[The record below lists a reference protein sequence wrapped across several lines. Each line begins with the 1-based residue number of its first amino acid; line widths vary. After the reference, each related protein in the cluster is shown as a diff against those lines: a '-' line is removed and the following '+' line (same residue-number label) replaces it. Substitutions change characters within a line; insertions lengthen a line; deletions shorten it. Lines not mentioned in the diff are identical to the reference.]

1 MEKSTTRTYRPR
13 ATDLEILMF
22 EIFTRKRL
30 TESEIELR
38 RIRHI
43 LEQMQ
48 NDAIAR
54 GVLLNAI
61 NSTLKESDNDD
72 DTRSV

>member
-1 MEKSTTRTYRPR
+1 MLK
-13 ATDLEILMF
+13 
-22 EIFTRKRL
+22 IFSRKRL

-61 NSTLKESDNDD
+61 NSTLKEGDDD
-72 DTRSV
+72 DTRSL

>member
-1 MEKSTTRTYRPR
+1 MLK
-13 ATDLEILMF
+13 
-22 EIFTRKRL
+22 IFSRKRL

-61 NSTLKESDNDD
+61 NLTLKESDNDD
-72 DTRSV
+72 TRSV

>member
-1 MEKSTTRTYRPR
+1 
-13 ATDLEILMF
+13 MF

-48 NDAIAR
+48 TDAIAR

>member
-1 MEKSTTRTYRPR
+1 
-13 ATDLEILMF
+13 MF

-61 NSTLKESDNDD
+61 NSTLKEGDDD

>member
-1 MEKSTTRTYRPR
+1 MLK
-13 ATDLEILMF
+13 
-22 EIFTRKRL
+22 IFSRKRL

-61 NSTLKESDNDD
+61 NSTLKESDDDD

>member
-1 MEKSTTRTYRPR
+1 M
-13 ATDLEILMF
+13 MF
-22 EIFTRKRL
+22 EIFSRKRL

-61 NSTLKESDNDD
+61 NATLKESDDD

>member
-1 MEKSTTRTYRPR
+1 MLK
-13 ATDLEILMF
+13 
-22 EIFTRKRL
+22 IFSRKRL

-61 NSTLKESDNDD
+61 NSTLKEGDEDD
-72 DTRSV
+72 PRSV

>member
-1 MEKSTTRTYRPR
+1 M
-13 ATDLEILMF
+13 MF
-22 EIFTRKRL
+22 EIFSRKRL
-30 TESEIELR
+30 TQSEIELR

-61 NSTLKESDNDD
+61 NSTLKESDDD

>member
-1 MEKSTTRTYRPR
+1 MLK
-13 ATDLEILMF
+13 
-22 EIFTRKRL
+22 IFSRKRL

>member
-1 MEKSTTRTYRPR
+1 MLKVFS
-13 ATDLEILMF
+13 
-22 EIFTRKRL
+22 RKRL

-61 NSTLKESDNDD
+61 NSTLKESDDD
-72 DTRSV
+72 DTRPV